1 MSVETDEFAAM
12 LRALKDRSGRSY
24 GTLAARLHVSTSTLH
39 RYCNGAA
46 VPNEYA
52 PVERLARV
60 CGAGPDELVEL
71 HRRWILADAS
81 RRREPSTPAATP
93 VTAPAPTAPSAAPAP
108 TPGPTTPAAAPAPTA
123 PTPPAAPEPEGVPE
137 TEPVVGPEPSPVDG
151 PAGPERPRRRPNV
164 RVLLSAAAVAAVAA
178 AVIPVVALNTG
189 TGTPVASPPPSATG
203 PVPALTPSPAP
214 TPTAAATAPAAEA
227 TASPSAPAP
236 SATSATSA
244 TPTPSATSAPED
256 DKPPFHVSVL
266 TDNWGSVCGQWFL
279 SPKSPRSVPA
289 PPENQQTDSWA
300 AAQNA
305 LPGGHL
311 RLQLTA
317 QGSEAKPVVLQA
329 LYVHVVD
336 VKPAPKWNAYMMGSG
351 CGGELTPAAFAV
363 DLDASAPRPVPVPAM
378 EGNVKGRTTNFP
390 YTVSATDPQVL
401 NIDAGTV
408 SQDVSWYLDV
418 AWTSGDRQGKLR
430 IGDRQDKPFRTA
442 ALKGAPAYFY
452 KDDHAGW
459 SPTTITDR

>member
-46 VPNEYA
+46 VPTEYA

-60 CGAGPDELVEL
+60 CGAGADELVEL

-81 RRREPSTPAATP
+81 RRKEPS
-93 VTAPAPTAPSAAPAP
+93 APAPAPDPAPASGATPGPAFEASPDPAPAP
-108 TPGPTTPAAAPAPTA
+108 ADDHPDRADHADLDRA
-123 PTPPAAPEPEGVPE
+123 
-137 TEPVVGPEPSPVDG
+137 DDR
-151 PAGPERPRRRPNV
+151 RPRRLPRT

-178 AVIPVVALNTG
+178 AVIPVVALTTG
-189 TGTPVASPPPSATG
+189 TDSPHASLPPSAAT
-203 PVPALTPSPAP
+203 PAPALAPTPSLTPTPTPTPQAPAP
-214 TPTAAATAPAAEA
+214 TAQTPEA
-227 TASPSAPAP
+227 TATP
-236 SATSATSA
+236 SA
-244 TPTPSATSAPED
+244 TPTPED

-266 TDNWGSVCGQWFL
+266 TDNWGSACGQWFL

-336 VKPAPKWNAYMMGSG
+336 VRPAPKWNAYMMGSG

-363 DLDASAPRPVPVPAM
+363 DLDAAAPRSVPVPAM

-418 AWTSGDRQGKLR
+418 AWSSGDRQGKLR

-442 ALKGAPAYFY
+442 GLKGAPAYFY
-452 KDDHAGW
+452 KDDHTGW
-459 SPTTITDR
+459 SPTTTDR

>member
-81 RRREPSTPAATP
+81 RRREPSA
-93 VTAPAPTAPSAAPAP
+93 
-108 TPGPTTPAAAPAPTA
+108 PAAAPAPTA
-123 PTPPAAPEPEGVPE
+123 SAAPTPPPPAAPEPEGVPE

-151 PAGPERPRRRPNV
+151 PADPERPRRRPNV

-203 PVPALTPSPAP
+203 PVPALAPAP
-214 TPTAAATAPAAEA
+214 APSPTAAATAPAAEA
-227 TASPSAPAP
+227 TASPSAP
-236 SATSATSA
+236 TT
-244 TPTPSATSAPED
+244 SATSAPED

-442 ALKGAPAYFY
+442 GLKGAPAYFY